1 MVGGWLCNWRDTTFY
16 ELESIT
22 DRVLSGSDNYEIYE
36 DNVAKLVKYVLED

>member
-1 MVGGWLCNWRDTTFY
+1 VADFVTEAILHFINSQ
-16 ELESIT
+16 SIT